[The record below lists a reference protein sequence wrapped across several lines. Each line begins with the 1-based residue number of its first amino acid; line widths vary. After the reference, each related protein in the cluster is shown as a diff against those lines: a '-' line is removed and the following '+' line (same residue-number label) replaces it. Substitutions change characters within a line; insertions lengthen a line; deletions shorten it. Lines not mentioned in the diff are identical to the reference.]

1 LKKGGSRIEGDHNGV
16 PAGYQLDELSGNRIA
31 AYHILVKKQT
41 PFEMDSRILEKKNTN
56 KQTNLSKGAFPY
68 IVVICECIHP

>member
-1 LKKGGSRIEGDHNGV
+1 MDN
-16 PAGYQLDELSGNRIA
+16 QIA

-41 PFEMDSRILEKKNTN
+41 PFEMDSRILEKNKYKN

-68 IVVICECIHP
+68 MAVICECVSVSTPNFGIKVVGSKDPSK